1 MPRTGHKGRAQGVLG
16 RTIGRLVSSTSSTE
30 DAELRDDAARA
41 GCDLIADKQSRQVAS
56 LRGTLRSVTLRP
68 RGGVPALEAELCDG
82 SGTVFVIWL
91 GRRRIEGIEP
101 GRQLT
106 VHGRLGARD
115 GERILFNPRYE
126 LSA

>member
-1 MPRTGHKGRAQGVLG
+1 MLGRALD
-16 RTIGRLVSSTSSTE
+16 RLTAPDSTTD
-30 DAELRDDAARA
+30 DAETDIDAAPM
-41 GCDLIADKQSRQVAS
+41 GCDLIADKPNRQLAS
-56 LRGTLRSVTLRP
+56 LHGTLRSVTLRP
-68 RGGVPALEAELCDG
+68 RGGAPALEAELCDRSG
-82 SGTVFVIWL
+82 SVIVIWL

-101 GRQLT
+101 GRRLT

>member
-1 MPRTGHKGRAQGVLG
+1 MLG
-16 RTIGRLVSSTSSTE
+16 RTIGRLTSSTATTE
-30 DAELRDDAARA
+30 DAELRDHAARA
-41 GCDLIADKQSRQVAS
+41 GCELIADKNSRQVAS
-56 LRGTLRSVTLRP
+56 LHGTLRSVTLRP

-82 SGTVFVIWL
+82 SGTVFVVWL

-101 GRQLT
+101 GKEIT
-106 VHGRLGARD
+106 VHGRLAARD